1 MHDYSRRGLLKATA
15 AAGAGAV
22 VLPGIAA
29 AEAPG
34 ASAPSKGPA
43 TRNASRRS

>member
-22 VLPGIAA
+22 VLPVSRPRKPRAR
-29 AEAPG
+29 AP
-34 ASAPSKGPA
+34 
-43 TRNASRRS
+43 